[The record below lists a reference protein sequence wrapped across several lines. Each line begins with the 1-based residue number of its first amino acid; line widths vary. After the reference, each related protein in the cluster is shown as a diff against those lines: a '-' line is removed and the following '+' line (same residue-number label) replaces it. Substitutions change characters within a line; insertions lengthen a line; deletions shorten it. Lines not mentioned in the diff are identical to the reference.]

1 MNTATE
7 SSVNTNSCR
16 INEEIKKEEIIEEPV
31 FKKDTLEY
39 DKKDELIKT
48 Q

>member
-1 MNTATE
+1 LNTATE

-16 INEEIKKEEIIEEPV
+16 INEEIKKEDIIEEPV
-31 FKKDTLEY
+31 IKKDTLDDE
-39 DKKDELIKT
+39 KRDELIKT